1 MNLNSIVKLAFGVVV
16 CVSLYQGSM
25 VYAQPQNNKSQN
37 FLKENEPKAKVL
49 ILGTFHFKDSGLDS
63 YKPER
68 DVDILSKERQRQIE
82 EVVRLL
88 EAYKPTKVAVE
99 VMPER
104 QAWLDSLY
112 ERYLSGNY
120 ELEAN
125 EIFQLGFRLAKRLGH
140 KRVYAV
146 DAKGRSYFPQMSEE
160 EYNAKVNS
168 ILETVDPKLIEAE
181 ERWEER
187 FNSLYRYEES
197 LLARQTIRENYL
209 YGNSIETLRKH
220 HGHYLIGEFKLGRG
234 DDYFGPDLKTRWY
247 NRNLR
252 IFQNLQRITE
262 SPTERILLIIGG
274 GHVPILR
281 DCVES
286 SPEYELIEVSGYLG
300 PIPSKTSPKRIKRK

>member
-1 MNLNSIVKLAFGVVV
+1 MNLNDFVRLTLGVVV

-25 VYAQPQNNKSQN
+25 IYAQRQNNKSQN
-37 FLKENEPKAKVL
+37 FLKENEPKAKIL
-49 ILGTFHFKDSGLDS
+49 LLGTFHFKDSGLDS

-88 EAYKPTKVAVE
+88 EVYKPTKVAVE

-104 QAWLDSLY
+104 QTWLDSLY

-125 EIFQLGFRLAKRLGH
+125 EIFQLGFRLSKRLGH

-146 DAKGRSYFPQMSEE
+146 DAKGRSYFPQMSDE
-160 EYNAKVNS
+160 EYNEKVNTF
-168 ILETVDPKLIEAE
+168 IETSDPKLVAAE
-181 ERWEER
+181 MQWDER
-187 FNSLYRYEES
+187 FNNLYRYEES
-197 LLARQTIRENYL
+197 LLAKQTIREHYL

-220 HGHYLIGEFKLGRG
+220 HGAYLIGEFKLSRG

-262 SPTERILLIIGG
+262 SPAERILVIIGG
-274 GHVPILR
+274 GHIPILR
-281 DCVES
+281 HCVES
-286 SPEYELIEVSGYLG
+286 SPEYELVEVSRYLG
-300 PIPSKTSPKRIKRK
+300 RIPNKTFSKRIKRK